1 MSPISFFQIK
11 MEPEQ
16 SPPPSFIAHDALDEE
31 KSPDSLLNSTM
42 VTTKQ
47 QQQQQQQQNNT
58 NLLNDSPET
67 RAMKRERNRLA
78 ARRCRQKQKDR
89 IDYLEKVS
97 FFILINCSISGSDF
111 GSQAPLTSLLR
122 L

>member
-1 MSPISFFQIK
+1 MSPTHLSFFQIK
-11 MEPEQ
+11 MEPER
-16 SPPPSFIAHDALDEE
+16 SPPLCFSGLDDEE
-31 KSPDSLLNSTM
+31 KSPDSMSNTM
-42 VTTKQ
+42 TTKL
-47 QQQQQQQQNNT
+47 QND

-97 FFILINCSISGSDF
+97 CCCYCCIG
-111 GSQAPLTSLLR
+111 
-122 L
+122 